1 MPTVNITG
9 QSAVASAGNLRIFT
23 SDWYSFY
30 YDQRQV
36 VDAEATALESINGI
50 ESTGSLGAFHI
61 LSPDW
66 YAFYNE
72 QYVGLQGFGT
82 ANKSL
87 LGIESSSDNGDLLF
101 SGSAIN
107 QLTSIQATA
116 QLGTAII
123 SGTENVSVVISG
135 VDIVSEIENVIT
147 QSSENVQIAISGI
160 EASASVGSVTATQES
175 AETWSSGQIKRYP
188 ANAFKNSSVK
198 LSGIVA
204 QSSQNDISAS
214 GTVQIDATV
223 ALNNVVSF
231 SQVANINADGIL
243 SISDDEIILL
253 MAA

>member
-1 MPTVNITG
+1 MPTVTLIG
-9 QSAVASAGNLRIFT
+9 QSAVASAGNFRVF
-23 SDWYSFY
+23 SS
-30 YDQRQV
+30 
-36 VDAEATALESINGI
+36 
-50 ESTGSLGAFHI
+50 
-61 LSPDW
+61 DW
-66 YAFYNE
+66 YAFYFEN
-72 QYVGLQGFGT
+72 QKIVDSSAT

-87 LGIESSSDNGDLLF
+87 SGIESIATNSEILF
-101 SGSAIN
+101 SGGATN
-107 QLTSIQATA
+107 ELTGIEATS
-116 QLGTAII
+116 QLGTSVI

-135 VDIVSEIENVIT
+135 IDIVSSLGDAIGQVSINVET
-147 QSSENVQIAISGI
+147 SVTGI
-160 EASASVGSVTATQES
+160 EATASVGSVTATQES

-204 QSSQNDISAS
+204 QSSQNDISAL
-214 GTVQIDATV
+214 GTVKIDATV

>member
-1 MPTVNITG
+1 MPTVTITG

-30 YDQRQV
+30 YDQQQV
-36 VDAEATALESINGI
+36 VDANSIALFLINGI
-50 ESTGSLGAFHI
+50 ESVGSLGN
-61 LSPDW
+61 LNTPSPDW

-72 QYVGLQGFGT
+72 QYLGIQGF
-82 ANKSL
+82 
-87 LGIESSSDNGDLLF
+87 
-101 SGSAIN
+101 GSAIN
-107 QLTSIQATA
+107 QLSSIQATA

-135 VDIVSEIENVIT
+135 VDIVSSIENVIT
-147 QSSENVQIAISGI
+147 QSSENAQIAIFGI
-160 EASASVGSVTATQES
+160 EAVASVGSVTATQES